1 MDKMMKTI
9 QMTIDESLLQEVD
22 TAVDNLGTSRSAFM
36 REALQ
41 QALKQMRIASL
52 ERQHA
57 AGYEQYPVKP
67 GEFDIWQDEQ
77 LWEEDL

>member
-1 MDKMMKTI
+1 MKTI
-9 QMTIDESLLQEVD
+9 QMTIDEELLQEVD

-41 QALKQMRIASL
+41 QALRQMRIANL
-52 ERQHA
+52 ERQHV

-67 GEFDIWQDEQ
+67 GEFDIWQEEQ
-77 LWEEDL
+77 VWEEDL